1 MGSKRVGL
9 ARTQA
14 LLENLKR
21 ELSLNNS
28 TLKGIQ
34 RGLANSATAITAD
47 TDLSQ
52 TDTGNLVLIDASAS
66 GNFTITLPGAVAGM
80 TFEFVTINDHHAAA
94 EVLVDSGS
102 GVKIQGMTMK
112 VATDMEDG
120 AIAHHDN
127 QKLGF
132 GDATKRG
139 GRFKITCY
147 SSTRWIIQQ
156 AESTT
161 TWITAFS

>member
-21 ELSLNNS
+21 ELSMGNTKFVGTS
-28 TLKGIQ
+28 RGI
-34 RGLANSATAITAD
+34 GNDGSAITAD
-47 TDLSQ
+47 TTLTVADSGKLI
-52 TDTGNLVLIDASAS
+52 LIDASSS
-66 GNFTITLPGAVAGM
+66 GNFTITLPTAEAGLE
-80 TFEFVTINDHHAAA
+80 FEFLTINDHHAAA
-94 EVLVDSGS
+94 EVLVDTGS

-127 QKLGF
+127 QKLGL

-139 GRFKITCY
+139 ARFKLTCY
-147 SSTRWIIQQ
+147 SSTRYIIQQ